1 MSLVD
6 RARLALFSNLNGIVS
21 HLEQAGSELPALLEQ
36 MAQEL
41 NKAKRELLRVMGEEK
56 VLRERSKARF
66 AESEKWQSR
75 AELAVKAANDEL
87 AREALNQARRLQGES
102 ARDGGAA
109 DEYGALAQSMRADI
123 AHMEQKHRD
132 WSARQNTIGTRI
144 QQARS
149 GGGVESLGAKAGR
162 SPFDAFREAEQAVEE
177 AEFSAEGQREMQE
190 VLSPRPELENE
201 FAKLERDSAPKN
213 AGATELPRAGAPET
227 ADAAVGKR
235 RVRIE

>member
-21 HLEQAGSELPALLEQ
+21 RLEQAGSELPAMLEQ

-56 VLRERSKARF
+56 VLRERSKTRF

-123 AHMEQKHRD
+123 AQMEQKHRD
-132 WSARQNTIGTRI
+132 WSGRQHTIGARI

-149 GGGVESLGAKAGR
+149 GGGVESLGAKAGP
-162 SPFDAFREAEQAVEE
+162 SPFDAFREAEQAIED
-177 AEFSAEGQREMQE
+177 AEFAAEGQREMQE
-190 VLSPRPELENE
+190 VFSPRPELESE
-201 FAKLERDSAPKN
+201 FAKLERDLATSKTAP
-213 AGATELPRAGAPET
+213 
-227 ADAAVGKR
+227 AAVPGGGVSETPDTSGKR